1 MSNLKTSLPVTRI
14 RPSGSWLSVD
24 LRELWNYRELLFFLT
39 WRDVKVR
46 YKQTVIGVFWAVLQ
60 PVATTAI
67 FAVVFSQVANFS
79 SPGVPYPVYVLSGL
93 LIWLFINN
101 SVVFASNSLVGSSDL
116 VTKAYFPR
124 LIMPLAAVGAGLIDL
139 AVGLVVLLVVLI
151 FYGGTLSSQLLFM
164 PLFLGLAIV
173 LTLSIGTLASA
184 LNVRFR
190 DVKFALP
197 FGLQIWMFASP
208 IFYPLEIL
216 SERARIVID
225 LNPLTGILTGF
236 RSSLFGQPIN
246 WRSVGIG
253 SLVTVVL
260 ALGSIIVFKRMEDDF
275 ADMI

>member
-1 MSNLKTSLPVTRI
+1 M
-14 RPSGSWLSVD
+14 SVD
-24 LRELWNYRELLFFLT
+24 WRELWIYRELLFFLT

-67 FAVVFSQVANFS
+67 FAVVFSRVANFS
-79 SPGVPYPVYVLSGL
+79 SPGVPYPLYVLSGL

-101 SVVFASNSLVGSSDL
+101 SVAFASNSLVGSSDL
-116 VTKAYFPR
+116 VTKIYFPR

-139 AVGLVVLLVVLI
+139 AVGLVVLMIVML
-151 FYGGTLSSQLLFM
+151 FYGVTLSSQLLFM

-216 SERARIVID
+216 SERARAVID

-253 SLVTVVL
+253 SLVTVLL
-260 ALGSIIVFKRMEDDF
+260 AVGSIIVFKRMEDDF